1 MILFTPE
8 HKRSSKVNFSPQT
21 QLSSSHVEH
30 KCVKSRGRLR
40 ITGGGGIPQPPQNL
54 RIVPLVCD
62 TRSLVRRARSI
73 VPVAQERTELGT
85 DSVSH
90 LSPACVPEADLR
102 EERRGFGVAPAVP
115 VAAAMG
121 EAPGRAPPRG
131 RWDLGPEVSSTH
143 SGLTRLPLGQ
153 WIHAGTG
160 HVCGVRW
167 LTYTFC
173 D

>member
-62 TRSLVRRARSI
+62 TRSLVRRARRYRSCG
-73 VPVAQERTELGT
+73 PGEDRTG
-85 DSVSH
+85 DRQRQ
-90 LSPACVPEADLR
+90 SPLPGVCPGGR
-102 EERRGFGVAPAVP
+102 PQRGK
-115 VAAAMG
+115 
-121 EAPGRAPPRG
+121 
-131 RWDLGPEVSSTH
+131 
-143 SGLTRLPLGQ
+143 TRLRGGSCCSCGSSDGRGTRSGTPTWALGSGTRGELHAQ
-153 WIHAGTG
+153 RTDTVTIRAMDPRRDRSRLRGPMADIHF
-160 HVCGVRW
+160 
-167 LTYTFC
+167 L
-173 D
+173 